1 MNLGDINTLIGS
13 TLTGNLKPEAL
24 NTVCPST
31 LLFADRSKQPVDIY
45 SLDCSGSEPILDDK
59 KINTQLMYVGDLHYV
74 PDEKKP
80 LLIATNS
87 LSASVHVYNTLNS
100 ELEWKREMDHRSV
113 AADDCDHLLVCKR
126 GDMRMI
132 SVSNGKDLKYSIGSG
147 NNCLGEAL
155 RVRWCKNL
163 SSFIV
168 AHYVKKS
175 VHISAIQ
182 FE

>member
-1 MNLGDINTLIGS
+1 MNS
-13 TLTGNLKPEAL
+13 NLKPEAL
-24 NTVCPST
+24 NTMCPST
-31 LLFADRSKQPVDIY
+31 LLFADRSKQPVDIC
-45 SLDCSGSEPILDDK
+45 SLDCSGSEPKLNDK
-59 KINTQLMYVGDLHYV
+59 KISTQLMYVGDLHYV

-80 LLIATNS
+80 LLIVTNP
-87 LSASVHVYNTLNS
+87 LSASVHVYNALNS
-100 ELEWKREMDHRSV
+100 ELGWKREMDHRSV

-126 GDMRMI
+126 GEMRMT
-132 SVSNGKDLKYSIGSG
+132 SVSNGKDLKYSIGNG

-163 SSFIV
+163 SFIV